1 MKSVVWRLASRLTS
15 WAARFACAWVGAV
28 GCEGERTDAPARDPV
43 EKVSQFRA
51 GGAVLP
57 TQQVITPAGRQV
69 ELPGMR
75 PQAIALS
82 PDGQLLA
89 TSGMTH
95 DLVLVDPVSGKI
107 LHRVALPPDQRD
119 AGEQD
124 GSSHNHKPAKEPQ
137 LSYTGLAFSPDGARI
152 YLSNVYGS
160 IKVFAV
166 SDGHVVMPV
175 GSLALPKTGLDYQP
189 RDIPAGLSF
198 SQDGRKLYVCLNVS
212 NRLLECDA
220 ATGTPVRMF
229 DVGNA
234 PFDVVLVG
242 HKAYV
247 SNWGGRRVDA
257 SEPAGPIGI
266 GAQVRVDPVR
276 FIANEGSVSVVD
288 LEAGRTIKEIIVGL
302 HASALATAL
311 DGKYVAVANANSDT
325 VSVIDTATDD
335 VVETIS
341 TRWQKEDLFGAS
353 PNALCFDPSGQRLY
367 VCNGTQNSVAVV
379 SFAPGHS
386 KLQGLIPTGWFPGA
400 VAFDAKRN
408 AIDVAN
414 IKGVGSGRHI
424 PPGEPVKYNSHQYF
438 GTLSLAPLPDEAQ
451 LASFTRQ
458 VLDNCRHRDALAAL
472 LPPRPGTPPRPVP
485 QRAGEPS
492 LFRHVV
498 YIIKEN
504 RTYDQVFGDMKEG
517 NGDESLCVFGQRFTP
532 NQHKLCREF
541 VLLDNAYCNG
551 INSAEGH
558 QWTDSAIASDYVE
571 RSYAGFVRSYPD
583 GMEDRDA
590 DALAYASTGFI
601 WDTALAHGKTLRDWG
616 EFAISTSGWNDV
628 TRKDPPRFL
637 DYYRDFVN
645 RTGLT
650 HVGSR
655 PAIASL
661 RNYLD
666 RQYVGWELNIPD
678 AVRARRFIDELHEF
692 ERAGTMA
699 NLCIVCLPNDH
710 TSGTKAHCPTPGA
723 MVADNDLAFGQIVE
737 AISHSRFWKDTCI
750 LAIEDDPQNG
760 WDHVSAFRTTAYV
773 VSPYTKRHAVVH
785 VNYNQPSLVRTIE
798 LILGLPPMN
807 ELDAMA
813 APMFDC
819 FADAGDFT
827 PFDAA
832 PNQVALDQMN
842 PQPEAIRDALQRRYA
857 EASAA
862 LPLEEPDRCPEDLL
876 NHVLWEAQKG
886 SGVPY
891 PDRYAGTHRPEAG
904 HAADQD
910 D

>member
-1 MKSVVWRLASRLTS
+1 M
-15 WAARFACAWVGAV
+15 
-28 GCEGERTDAPARDPV
+28 
-43 EKVSQFRA
+43 
-51 GGAVLP
+51 P
-57 TQQVITPAGRQV
+57 TQQVITPAGTQV

-82 PDGQLLA
+82 PDGQVLA

-95 DLVLVDPVSGKI
+95 DLVLVDPSSGKV
-107 LHRVALPPDQRD
+107 LQRVRIPPDPVPPARHDQT
-119 AGEQD
+119 
-124 GSSHNHKPAKEPQ
+124 SHNLKPAKDPQ
-137 LSYTGLAFSPDGARI
+137 LSYTGLIFSPDGSRI

-160 IKVFAV
+160 VKVFAV
-166 SDGHVVMPV
+166 SEKHAVTPLA
-175 GSLALPKTGLDYQP
+175 SLTLPGTGLDYQA
-189 RDIPAGLSF
+189 RDVPAGLAVSP
-198 SQDGRKLYVCLNVS
+198 DGRRLYICLNVS
-212 NRLLECDA
+212 NRLLECDPE
-220 ATGTPVRMF
+220 TPELSRQRTF

-247 SNWGGRRVDA
+247 SNWGGRRVDGN
-257 SEPAGPIGI
+257 EPAGPIGI

-276 FIANEGSVSVVD
+276 FIANEGSVSVID
-288 LEAGRTIKEIIVGL
+288 LTSGRTIKEVIVGL
-302 HASALATAL
+302 HASSLAATP

-325 VSVIDTATDD
+325 VSVIDTTTDS
-335 VVETIS
+335 VAQTIS
-341 TRWQKEDLFGAS
+341 TRWRKDDLFGAS
-353 PNALCFDPSGQRLY
+353 PNALCFDPSGKWLY
-367 VCNGTQNSVAVV
+367 VCNGTQNSVAAVEFDPGRSKVV
-379 SFAPGHS
+379 
-386 KLQGLIPTGWFPGA
+386 GLIPTGWFPGA
-400 VAFDAKRN
+400 VAFDATRN
-408 AIDVAN
+408 RVDVAN
-414 IKGVGSGRHI
+414 IKGIGSGRHI

-438 GTLSLAPLPDEAQ
+438 GTLSLIPLPDEAQ
-451 LASFTRQ
+451 LADFTRQ
-458 VLDNCRHRDALAAL
+458 VLENCRRRDVLAAL
-472 LPPRPGTPPRPVP
+472 LPPRPGAPPRPVP
-485 QRAGEPS
+485 QRAGERS
-492 LFRHVV
+492 VFRHVV

-504 RTYDQVFGDMKEG
+504 RTYDQVLGDIKEG
-517 NGDESLCVFGQRFTP
+517 NGDESLCVFGQKVTP

-558 QWTDSAIASDYVE
+558 QWTDSAFATDYIE

-601 WDTALAHGKTLRDWG
+601 WDAALAHGKTLRDWG

-628 TRKDPPRFL
+628 SRHDPPHFL
-637 DYYRDFVN
+637 DYYHDFVN
-645 RTGLT
+645 QTGQI

-666 RQYVGWELNIPD
+666 TQYVGWELNIPD
-678 AVRARRFIDELHEF
+678 AIRAKRFIDELHEF
-692 ERAGTMA
+692 ERAGDMP

-710 TSGTKAHCPTPGA
+710 TSGTKARCPTPAA

-773 VSPYTKRHAVVH
+773 VSPYAKRHALIH
-785 VNYNQPSLVRTIE
+785 TNYNQPSLVRTIE

-807 ELDAMA
+807 EMDAMA

-819 FADAGDFT
+819 FSDTPDFT
-827 PFDAA
+827 PFAAA
-832 PNQVALDQMN
+832 PNQVALDRMN
-842 PQPEAIRDALQRRYA
+842 PEPQAIRDPVQRRYA
-857 EASAA
+857 EASAS

-876 NHVLWEAQKG
+876 NHILWQAQKG
-886 SGVPY
+886 SSVPY
-891 PDRYAGTHRPEAG
+891 PDRFAGTGRPSAG
-904 HAADQD
+904 HEAERDE
-910 D
+910 